1 MTPSVYLSI
10 IILLRVVAR
19 YIDFRFCQGYV

>member
-10 IILLRVVAR
+10 IILLRVVVR
-19 YIDFRFCQGYV
+19 TFDFWFC

>member
-19 YIDFRFCQGYV
+19 TVDSWFC

>member
-19 YIDFRFCQGYV
+19 TVDYWFC

>member
-10 IILLRVVAR
+10 IILLRVVVR
-19 YIDFRFCQGYV
+19 TVDFGFC